1 MSIKKNIIFRG
12 AINVKHFFS
21 VIRKLFRIRIQIRS
35 SVFLKGDRLYRCR
48 QKRKKNAKVKST
60 LDLIGYKVVIHY
72 FIMESVSLLVSI
84 CKAD

>member
-1 MSIKKNIIFRG
+1 MSIKKNRIFRG

-21 VIRKLFRIRIQIRS
+21 VIRKLFRIRIRS
-35 SVFLKGDRLYRCR
+35 SVFLKGDLLYRCR

-60 LDLIGYKVVIHY
+60 LDLIGCKVVIHY